1 MDQQESSQ
9 GKIKEVG
16 RLIEIHSS
24 SMSVHEAE
32 EESPKLKKSKAIQ
45 NQLLIQ
51 NKVDE
56 TAKVLQETSASP
68 KRHFN
73 DM

>member
-1 MDQQESSQ
+1 MDQPESSH

-24 SMSVHEAE
+24 SMSVNEAE

-45 NQLLIQ
+45 NQLLVQ
-51 NKVDE
+51 NQVDE
-56 TAKVLQETSASP
+56 TA
-68 KRHFN
+68 
-73 DM
+73 